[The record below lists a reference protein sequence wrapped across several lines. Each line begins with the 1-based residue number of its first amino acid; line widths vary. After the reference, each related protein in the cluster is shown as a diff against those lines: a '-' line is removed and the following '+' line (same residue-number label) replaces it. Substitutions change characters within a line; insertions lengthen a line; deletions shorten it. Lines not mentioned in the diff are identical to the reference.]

1 MLEGSNEFHDIHVT
15 LIATILARAN
25 PEQVDGRKK
34 IEEVLA
40 TMPKEVVEVLADWI
54 SEVTLK
60 AFSPESKDLFE

>member
-15 LIATILARAN
+15 IIATILARAN

-40 TMPKEVVEVLADWI
+40 TMPKEVVEVLAN
-54 SEVTLK
+54 
-60 AFSPESKDLFE
+60 